1 MADLKDV
8 KAGDRILVPHST
20 GGFSSK
26 IFLLPKEVVRT
37 TKTQVIV
44 MSQYGKEVRFKRESG
59 YEIGQAS
66 MSHINKYAK
75 PYLEC
80 DDESELL
87 TKWEERQDAERAIY
101 KALQFLKVPKLDDDQ
116 LSRLNDLLV
125 SFKGSD

>member
-8 KAGDRILVPHST
+8 KAGDRILVP
-20 GGFSSK
+20 
-26 IFLLPKEVVRT
+26 
-37 TKTQVIV
+37 
-44 MSQYGKEVRFKRESG
+44 G

-75 PYLEC
+75 PYLER

-101 KALQFLKVPKLDDDQ
+101 KALQFLKVPNLDDDQ
-116 LSRLNDLLV
+116 IKRLNDLLA

>member
-8 KAGDRILVPHST
+8 KAGDRILVPHNA
-20 GGFSSK
+20 GGFSGK
-26 IFLLPKEVVRT
+26 TFLLPKEVVRT

-44 MSQYGKEVRFKRESG
+44 MSRYGKEVRFKRASG
-59 YEIGQAS
+59 YEIGQAT
-66 MSHINKYAK
+66 SHINKYAK